1 MKFIYAI
8 FIPLLMSSKT
18 TVPLLSAHDC
28 GMDTVTKCIR
38 GVIPIKINFKGL
50 ELISLG
56 CFDRNRW
63 FSEVKTLSNTHR
75 LY

>member
-8 FIPLLMSSKT
+8 FMPLFMSSKT
-18 TVPLLSAHDC
+18 AVPLLSAHDC

-38 GVIPIKINFKGL
+38 GAILIKINSKGL
-50 ELISLG
+50 ESIFLG

-63 FSEVKTLSNTHR
+63 FSEVKTLSSTHR